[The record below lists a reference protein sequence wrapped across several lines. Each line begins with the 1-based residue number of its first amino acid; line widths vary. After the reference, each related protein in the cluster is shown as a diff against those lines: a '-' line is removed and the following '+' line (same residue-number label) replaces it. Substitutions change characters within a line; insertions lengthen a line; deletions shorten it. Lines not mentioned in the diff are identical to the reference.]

1 MGQFLRNQTDTY
13 KKMKLIGLTAAL
25 FSGVA
30 YSAFPSS
37 PVGDFEW
44 MAWKQTHSIKFPTR
58 HEESRRYNIF
68 SQNRKFIAA
77 HNERAA
83 QGLETYTVGLN
94 KFAAMEHTEFKDL
107 YLSQVRDYSN
117 KQIVME
123 YQCPNKFVSDGSTPP
138 GAVSYV
144 AGEAANG
151 DVRVTSVKD
160 QGSCGSCWTFGTSG
174 AIEGALCAAGLQ
186 DCNTWTGVSAQQFV
200 DCASYTPQ
208 STDPN
213 VIDLNPYDNHGCNG
227 GFQANNLRY
236 TALNEGVMNW
246 DDYPYVSGQTKTNGV
261 CQYDA
266 SKKIQGNTDC
276 GAPAGGDE
284 AQLVEAV
291 AQVGVL
297 TVAIDAGG
305 IGFQLYTSG
314 VYSSNTC
321 SSTRLNHA
329 VTLVGYGRYLDGQ
342 NYWEIKN
349 SWGTGWGANG
359 YILIARDQGNMCGVA
374 TDTQYA
380 IL

>member
-1 MGQFLRNQTDTY
+1 MGSFCETKQTHT
-13 KKMKLIGLTAAL
+13 KKMKLIGLTTAL

-77 HNERAA
+77 HNDRAA
-83 QGLETYTVGLN
+83 QGLESYTVGLN
-94 KFAAMEHTEFKDL
+94 KFAAMEHSEFKDL

-186 DCNTWTGVSAQQFV
+186 DCN
-200 DCASYTPQ
+200 
-208 STDPN
+208 
-213 VIDLNPYDNHGCNG
+213 G

-266 SKKIQGNTDC
+266 SKKVQANTDC

-305 IGFQLYTSG
+305 IGFQLYTGG

>member
-1 MGQFLRNQTDTY
+1 MGTVFAKLYTH
-13 KKMKLIGLTAAL
+13 KKIKSMKLIGLTAAL

-77 HNERAA
+77 HNDRAA
-83 QGLETYTVGLN
+83 QGLESYTVGLN
-94 KFAAMEHTEFKDL
+94 KFAAMEHSEFKDL
-107 YLSQVRDYSN
+107 YLSQ
-117 KQIVME
+117 
-123 YQCPNKFVSDGSTPP
+123 
-138 GAVSYV
+138 
-144 AGEAANG
+144 
-151 DVRVTSVKD
+151 VRVTSVKD
-160 QGSCGSCWTFGTSG
+160 QGSCGSCWTFGTGG
-174 AIEGALCAAGLQ
+174 AIEGALCAAGIK
-186 DCNTWTGVSAQQFV
+186 DCT
-200 DCASYTPQ
+200 SYTPQ

-227 GFQANNLRY
+227 GFQSNNLRY

-246 DDYPYVSGQTKTNGV
+246 DDYPYVSGQTKTNGE

-266 SKKIQGNTDC
+266 SKKVQANTDC

-305 IGFQLYTSG
+305 IGFQLYTGG